1 MRRNL
6 NKILTDSHI
15 SAVAVAVLLLWSI
28 TYGSLALSYL
38 LVLAGEFLFSLA
50 SDVSTWWRGGLIPSS
65 GEMLFDRMLFVMAL
79 EYLFRTLVVFGAAWI
94 VSRCV
99 YGAGPL
105 RSLSQ
110 HRARVARR
118 DYV

>member
-1 MRRNL
+1 VRRNL
-6 NKILTDSHI
+6 GKILTDSHI
-15 SAVAVAVLLLWSI
+15 SAVAIAVLLLWSI
-28 TYGSLALSYL
+28 SYGSLALSYL

-50 SDVSTWWRGGLIPSS
+50 SDVSTWWRDGLMPPSGG
-65 GEMLFDRMLFVMAL
+65 MLFDRGLFVMAL
-79 EYLFRTLVVFGAAWI
+79 EYLFRTLGVFGATWI
-94 VSRCV
+94 VSRFI

>member
-1 MRRNL
+1 MWRTL
-6 NKILTDSHI
+6 GKILTDSHI
-15 SAVAVAVLLLWSI
+15 SAVAIAVLLVWSI

-38 LVLAGEFLFSLA
+38 LVLAGEFLFSLV
-50 SDVSTWWRGGLIPSS
+50 SDVSTWWRNGLMPSS
-65 GEMLFDRMLFVMAL
+65 GDFDRVLFVMAL
-79 EYLFRTLVVFGAAWI
+79 EYLFRSLVVFGAAWI

-110 HRARVARR
+110 HRASVARR

>member
-1 MRRNL
+1 VRNNL
-6 NKILTDSHI
+6 GKILIDSHI
-15 SAVAVAVLLLWSI
+15 SAVAIAVLLAWSI

-38 LVLAGEFLFSLA
+38 LVLAGEFLFSLV
-50 SDVSTWWRGGLIPSS
+50 SDVSTWWRDGLMPSS
-65 GEMLFDRMLFVMAL
+65 GEMLFDRVLFVRAL

-105 RSLSQ
+105 HSLSQ

>member
-1 MRRNL
+1 MRNNL
-6 NKILTDSHI
+6 GKILIDSHI
-15 SAVAVAVLLLWSI
+15 SAVAIAVLLAWSI

-38 LVLAGEFLFSLA
+38 LVLAGEFLFSLV
-50 SDVSTWWRGGLIPSS
+50 SDVSTWWRDGLMPSS
-65 GEMLFDRMLFVMAL
+65 GEMLFDRVLFVRAL

-99 YGAGPL
+99 YGAGAL
-105 RSLSQ
+105 HSLSQ

>member
-1 MRRNL
+1 VRRNL
-6 NKILTDSHI
+6 GEIITDSHI
-15 SAVAVAVLLLWSI
+15 SAVAIAVLLVWFI
-28 TYGSLALSYL
+28 TYGWLALSYL
-38 LVLAGEFLFSLA
+38 LVMAGEFFFSLV
-50 SDVSTWWRGGLIPSS
+50 SDVSTWWRDGLMPSS
-65 GEMLFDRMLFVMAL
+65 GDMLFDRVLFARAL

-110 HRARVARR
+110 HLRVARR
-118 DYV
+118 DHV